1 MGPQIAQAL
10 RHIPYGIY
18 LLIAG
23 PRDEEIPMVV
33 SWVSQ
38 ISYLPPFL
46 VTILRHNRP
55 ALRFLHR
62 GSFFSLNLL
71 KREHSFV
78 VSLIKKRLGP
88 LNSPELSLQRGL
100 EDIPFL
106 KEALA
111 SWICQVHSLL
121 AFGDHIMVISE
132 IKAANS
138 SEGTPLT
145 TLDYGKTYL
154 GQD

>member
-1 MGPQIAQAL
+1 MEPQIAQAL
-10 RHIPYGIY
+10 RQIPYGIY

-23 PRDEEIPMVV
+23 RREEEITMVV

-38 ISYLPPFL
+38 ISYSPPL
-46 VTILRHNRP
+46 LATILRHNRP
-55 ALRFLHR
+55 ALRFLHQ
-62 GSFFSLNLL
+62 GCFFSLNLL
-71 KREHSFV
+71 KREHSFL
-78 VSLIKKRLGP
+78 VSLIKKRLGA
-88 LNSPELSLQRGL
+88 LNSPELSLQRGI

-111 SWICQVHSLL
+111 SWICQVHWQL
-121 AFGDHIMVISE
+121 AFGDHIMVIGE
-132 IKAANS
+132 IKAAKS
-138 SEGTPLT
+138 SEGAPLT